1 MSKNESTNLSTSTVI
16 SDSKIAI
23 TSKMATATNT
33 NSQAAAD
40 ILGEMA
46 EWSKLDEAVDVQKLH
61 RATFDAEDVP
71 ADAGPTQQEWKI
83 TELLDR
89 IGEGLQAE
97 DATNFQKLTIARN
110 YGPHAWKLKAL
121 VPHGEFKLKLKERF
135 PKFKYSKVNRWMV
148 ISKNKTEVSA
158 AIEKY
163 PDVAWGPKKMIDF
176 LKGWNPESEPEDDE
190 DDSEG
195 LPVEDNL
202 NDVPLLTVHDEVEDE
217 GNEEEVEDDEA
228 SVSPKHQHRPEQ
240 TPKGRSGGVEK
251 SPNKKSS
258 VPEPDVKRVE
268 YGVKLSLSFTIS
280 VPENVTAE
288 QVKETF
294 RTGGSLTLGKAAPFN
309 YQLSEMTVVE
319 VAVQAS
325 DSLDEFEPEAVP
337 QAEAVTK

>member
-1 MSKNESTNLSTSTVI
+1 
-16 SDSKIAI
+16 
-23 TSKMATATNT
+23 
-33 NSQAAAD
+33 
-40 ILGEMA
+40 MA
-46 EWSKLDEAVDVQKLH
+46 EWSKPDEAVDVQKLH

-135 PKFKYSKVNRWMV
+135 PKFKYSKVNRWMF
-148 ISKNKTEVSA
+148 ISKNETEVSA

-176 LKGWNPESEPEDDE
+176 LKGWNPESEPEDNE

-202 NDVPLLTVHDEVEDE
+202 NDVPLLK
-217 GNEEEVEDDEA
+217 GNEEEEEDDEA

-258 VPEPDVKRVE
+258 VSEPDVKRVE
-268 YGVKLSLSFTIS
+268 FGVKLSLNFSIS

-288 QVKETF
+288 QIEAAFQTA
-294 RTGGSLTLGKAAPFN
+294 GSLTLGKAAPFDF
-309 YQLSEMTVVE
+309 QLSEMTVMDVE
-319 VAVQAS
+319 VQAA
-325 DSLDEFEPEAVP
+325 DGLDQYQPEVVPGTDDMP